1 MYNKLV
7 EFPESEIAYETV
19 TTDKLFGNVYQMIK
33 VKMHL
38 HHSHVTD
45 EILGYVHDFC
55 NWRVRENKT
64 DFVIFAH
71 IFFGFEMF
79 FLLKGFQATAWGTK
93 DISLGGTNLT
103 NINFANIGR
112 ETKFI
117 KTLKYCRKSLGQ
129 LAATLSVD
137 EKLAVK

>member
-1 MYNKLV
+1 
-7 EFPESEIAYETV
+7 
-19 TTDKLFGNVYQMIK
+19 MIK

-79 FLLKGFQATAWGTK
+79 FLLKGFQTTAWGTK
-93 DISLGGTNLT
+93 DISFGGTNLT
-103 NINFANIGR
+103 NINFANIGY

-117 KTLKYCRKSLGQ
+117 TTLKYY
-129 LAATLSVD
+129 
-137 EKLAVK
+137 